1 MDKEYVEA
9 VGGMAPGE
17 SDIANRFNGLVIKVA
32 AGTGNITINCLTV
45 GSKRVSVKIGNDDPV
60 YYTKDS
66 KGDISI
72 NYNVSE
78 DTYVYI
84 YASETEAEQQ
94 SRRQSRASAQAND
107 NCVKIYQVGVNPI
120 SSGIDGMADNKELS
134 PIAEYYRTDGSRVD
148 HPSTPG
154 IYIARRTDGTS
165 VKILIK

>member
-1 MDKEYVEA
+1 MDEEYVEA

-32 AGTGNITINCLTV
+32 AGTGNITINCVTV
-45 GSKRVSVKIGNDDPV
+45 GSKLVSVKIGNADPG

-66 KGDISI
+66 KGDISVD
-72 NYNVSE
+72 YNVSE

-94 SRRQSRASAQAND
+94 PRRLSRASAQGND
-107 NCVKIYQVGVNPI
+107 NCVKIYTIGVNPI
-120 SSGIDGMADNKELS
+120 SSGIDGIADDNELL
-134 PIAEYYRTDGSRVD
+134 PIVEYYRIDGSRVD
-148 HPSTPG
+148 YPSTPG
-154 IYIARRTDGTS
+154 IYIARRADGTS